1 MSAFRDD
8 EIGVF
13 FRRLNKSFMHRL
25 NRAQILVM
33 DRLDAP
39 TTFLD
44 IAEYPAEDAYIR
56 ISINK
61 DFDIKHI
68 AEVLVG

>member
-1 MSAFRDD
+1 MATFRDD
-8 EIGVF
+8 QIGVF
-13 FRRLNKSFMHRL
+13 FGWLNKSFVHWF

-33 DRLDAP
+33 DRLNAP
-39 TTFLD
+39 TAFLD